1 MVVLGWPQFPQ
12 LLLGRGVVRIRD
24 ETSKQQSTHEYPRGV
39 PFTLWAST
47 CSTIQGRPSS
57 HVPLAWIL
65 RWGLPGSDI
74 CILRVALG
82 GAVGTGPIGGM

>member
-1 MVVLGWPQFPQ
+1 MAVLGWPQFPQ

-24 ETSKQQSTHEYPRGV
+24 ETSKQQSTHESPRGV
-39 PFTLWAST
+39 PFTIWASA

-57 HVPLAWIL
+57 HVPLASAACWE
-65 RWGLPGSDI
+65 LPGSDV

-82 GAVGTGPIGGM
+82 GAG